1 MEKIDKFDSSKHTFK
16 TKKEAE
22 KAAQELGLEGSHS
35 HQGESGTLFM
45 PGKTHKVF
53 MKAQQ
58 VNSDGQGMDKKKKNK
73 YMSARDAMYQK
84 LLKDRGYR
92 KNSHKSKVDKH
103 GKKSPYMD
111 GLASDEGAIG
121 REFDK
126 GL

>member
-1 MEKIDKFDSSKHTFK
+1 
-16 TKKEAE
+16 
-22 KAAQELGLEGSHS
+22 
-35 HQGESGTLFM
+35 
-45 PGKTHKVF
+45 
-53 MKAQQ
+53 
-58 VNSDGQGMDKKKKNK
+58 MDKKKKNK

-111 GLASDEGAIG
+111 GLASDEGTIG